1 MRELL
6 REQNEKIS
14 GANGLKTITVG
25 RINKLGGVRAL
36 EDETPVS
43 IVAPPPATH
52 THLAARNEQRQ
63 RYQVGT
69 GGNALLGL
77 INT

>member
-6 REQNEKIS
+6 RKQNEKIS

-36 EDETPVS
+36 EDETRVS
-43 IVAPPPATH
+43 IVAPPPPSAP
-52 THLAARNEQRQ
+52 ARIEQRQ
-63 RYQVGT
+63 WYQVGT
-69 GGNALLGL
+69 GGSSLLGL

>member
-43 IVAPPPATH
+43 IVTPTAPH